1 MGAGSLSTA
10 LPLGLEAPKGLK
22 TTPRLADGSLV
33 RKNHERMSTRGRVDH
48 MNRRPKL
55 RSIGIAAAASVV
67 LVMSLAPTALA
78 SRLGEPSR
86 VRTPRVEVGGDSWQ
100 LFRATNASRGRF
112 DVPKLLLNREL
123 SVIARRHSMAMAQSG
138 DLFHTSD
145 VDVYLHGITWHTWG
159 ENVGYTSQDV
169 TTMEQAFMDSP
180 PHRSNI
186 LNGAFRE
193 VAIGS
198 VRVDGTLWVT
208 VFFYG

>member
-1 MGAGSLSTA
+1 M
-10 LPLGLEAPKGLK
+10 
-22 TTPRLADGSLV
+22 D
-33 RKNHERMSTRGRVDH
+33 
-48 MNRRPKL
+48 RRRKL
-55 RSIGIAAAASVV
+55 RSIALAAAASIV
-67 LVMSLAPTALA
+67 LALSLTPTTAGA
-78 SRLGEPSR
+78 SRLGSPTGARTSR
-86 VRTPRVEVGGDSWQ
+86 LGVGGDSWQ
-100 LFRATNASRGRF
+100 VFQATNASRGRF
-112 DVPKLLLNREL
+112 DVPKLQLNREL
-123 SVIARRHSMAMAQSG
+123 SLIARHHSQAMARSG

-145 VDVYLHGITWHTWG
+145 VDVYLHGIAWHVWG

-169 TTMEQAFMDSP
+169 TSMEQAFMDSP